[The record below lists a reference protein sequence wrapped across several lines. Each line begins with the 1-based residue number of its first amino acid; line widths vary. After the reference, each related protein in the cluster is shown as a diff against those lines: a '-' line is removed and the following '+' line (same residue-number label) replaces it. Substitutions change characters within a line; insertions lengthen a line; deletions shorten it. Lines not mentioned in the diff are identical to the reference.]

1 MHKGDVIGIIESIW
15 DYKTGD
21 SFFDSIKPWWF
32 DNPNKKFL
40 EIKAEMDGKVYW
52 IDNHGEYLQDQDDY
66 LILIEK
72 DDTKAD
78 AIEWYKKTKEKEA
91 EENVGTF

>member
-1 MHKGDVIGIIESIW
+1 
-15 DYKTGD
+15 
-21 SFFDSIKPWWF
+21 
-32 DNPNKKFL
+32 
-40 EIKAEMDGKVYW
+40 MDGKIYW

-72 DDTKAD
+72 DDTKAN
-78 AIEWYKKTKEKEA
+78 AIEWYKETKAKEA